1 MVAVAAALVPI
12 AAFIARIIAA
22 ICTKW
27 GFIASTAYF
36 LYSPVKDI
44 TSTYRLDKEAEIE
57 ADAERE
63 DAIDDICEE
72 EGYTAEE
79 CAEYRA
85 AFKNAVDDDK
95 PSFFEEIANMLGVT
109 ADTAKYLIVL
119 FIIILLL
126 KG

>member
-1 MVAVAAALVPI
+1 MAISVVIVAI
-12 AAFIARIIAA
+12 ASFIAKIIAA
-22 ICTKW
+22 LCTKS
-27 GFIASTAYF
+27 GFIASTAY
-36 LYSPVKDI
+36 LIYSPVKDI

-85 AFKNAVDDDK
+85 SFKKAVDDDK
-95 PSFFEEIANMLGVT
+95 PSFFEQIANMLGVT